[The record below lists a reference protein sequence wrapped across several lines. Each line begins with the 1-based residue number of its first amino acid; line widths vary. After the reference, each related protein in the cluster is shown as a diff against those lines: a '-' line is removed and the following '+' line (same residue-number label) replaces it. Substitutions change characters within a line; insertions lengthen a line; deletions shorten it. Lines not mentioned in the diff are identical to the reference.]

1 MQRQFYHQFWQKLAQ
16 ATAQGYWA
24 HALLLWADQLMCV
37 QRLTASMVVGGYWQ
51 QVPREHV
58 PKTAFSRLV
67 SLGEKLSFR
76 MVCADVAK
84 RPAEG
89 FQFYNV
95 RPVILHEASVPVQA
109 PSISPHKMCA
119 SPVHTHNL

>member
-1 MQRQFYHQFWQKLAQ
+1 
-16 ATAQGYWA
+16 
-24 HALLLWADQLMCV
+24 
-37 QRLTASMVVGGYWQ
+37 MVIGGYWQ

-67 SLGEKLSFR
+67 RLGEKLSFR

-89 FQFYNV
+89 FLYYNV
-95 RPVILHEASVPVQA
+95 RPLILHEAGVYLANHPEMS
-109 PSISPHKMCA
+109 HKMCA
-119 SPVHTHNL
+119 SPVNITWLVRPHLRSSALPMAAL